1 MYTVEVIWYGWLRRI
16 YCVHWW
22 YYWCLC
28 WEITYWYVVPVGGLA
43 STLGL
48 PHTLSTTEDEAGQTL
63 AALGIGKVTTC
74 GGVWRGTGGRT
85 ATNCETV
92 SLVSA
97 TFYRWNTQLYT
108 WIILFF
114 TSRVIFCKYCE
125 EWPIHARYNDC
136 SLYQMYR
143 YYRIG
148 LYFFRFIWYKLRSNW
163 NLTTESRR
171 PPLDIES
178 TGLTY
183 SLKALSCTTR
193 SFRSFLDVIKIWAD
207 VVDTRFKH
215 LFR

>member
-1 MYTVEVIWYGWLRRI
+1 MYTVEVIWYDWLPPI
-16 YCVHWW
+16 YCVHWR

-136 SLYQMYR
+136 SLYQMY
-143 YYRIG
+143 YRIG
-148 LYFFRFIWYKLRSNW
+148 LYF
-163 NLTTESRR
+163 
-171 PPLDIES
+171 LD
-178 TGLTY
+178 
-183 SLKALSCTTR
+183 LS
-193 SFRSFLDVIKIWAD
+193 DIN
-207 VVDTRFKH
+207 
-215 LFR
+215 